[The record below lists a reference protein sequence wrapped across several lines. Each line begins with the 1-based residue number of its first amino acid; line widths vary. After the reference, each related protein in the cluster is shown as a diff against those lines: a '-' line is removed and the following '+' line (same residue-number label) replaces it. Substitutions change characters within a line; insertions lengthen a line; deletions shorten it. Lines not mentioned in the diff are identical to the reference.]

1 LEPFSPSLLDR
12 CRWAPKACFNILI
25 IHPSKSSDKRRRGR
39 REDGDMEE
47 EAHGV
52 VIVGGG
58 IAGLAT
64 ALALHR

>member
-1 LEPFSPSLLDR
+1 MSNERMTD
-12 CRWAPKACFNILI
+12 
-25 IHPSKSSDKRRRGR
+25 
-39 REDGDMEE
+39 EE
-47 EAHGV
+47 FEGI